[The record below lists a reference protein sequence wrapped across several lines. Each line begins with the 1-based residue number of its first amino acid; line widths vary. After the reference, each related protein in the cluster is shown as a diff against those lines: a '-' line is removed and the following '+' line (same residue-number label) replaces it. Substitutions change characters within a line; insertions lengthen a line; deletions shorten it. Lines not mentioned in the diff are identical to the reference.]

1 VDAPS
6 AHTCLVLAEDP
17 DLAEAIPE
25 PERRAV
31 AVESCVAPLLE
42 VPTGIW
48 PVPEDPGIATLGML
62 VLDGL
67 LIRKI
72 SVGDRFA
79 VVLLG
84 PGDLL
89 RPWPR
94 AGDPGLRAVWRAAG
108 PIRVAMLDRGFTSQL
123 GEYPELGGAIVERL
137 AQRTREMAINMAIA
151 SHTRVDARLH
161 MMLWQMAGRFG
172 SVRTDGVLLP
182 VKLTHAM
189 LADIVAARRPTVTT
203 ALSALTDRGLVEQG
217 PDGWLLKG
225 TPPTS
230 VLDFG

>member
-1 VDAPS
+1 VDPATS
-6 AHTCLVLAEDP
+6 LCHVLVEDP

-25 PERRAV
+25 PERRA
-31 AVESCVAPLLE
+31 AAIESCVAPLLQ
-42 VPTGIW
+42 VVSGSWSIPA
-48 PVPEDPGIATLGML
+48 DPGIGALGML
-62 VLDGL
+62 LLDGL

-79 VVLLG
+79 VMLLG
-84 PGDLL
+84 PGDML

-94 AGDPGLRAVWRAAG
+94 TGDPGLRAVWRAAG

-137 AQRTREMAINMAIA
+137 AQRTREMAINLAIA

-203 ALSALTDRGLVEQG
+203 ALSALTDRGLVEQTA
-217 PDGWLLKG
+217 DGWLLKG
-225 TPPTS
+225 APPTS